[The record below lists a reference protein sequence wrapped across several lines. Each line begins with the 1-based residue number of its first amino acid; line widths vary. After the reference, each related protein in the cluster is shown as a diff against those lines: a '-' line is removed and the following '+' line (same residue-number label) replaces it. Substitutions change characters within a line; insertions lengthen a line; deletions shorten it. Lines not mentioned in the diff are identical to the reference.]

1 VLGID
6 SVLDFGVLLDG
17 IPVAGMNPP
26 RLIDIESLNPYL
38 TELVLIRED
47 LRLDYLLN
55 FPNFMNYDA
64 F

>member
-1 VLGID
+1 MLGID

>member
-1 VLGID
+1 MFGID